1 MQHLPGKR
9 NMLER
14 RGGRKEGWLD
24 KKAYPDGK
32 GTGAH
37 RNAQIGIGLKGLKG
51 LNGMRAEA
59 RKGV

>member
-1 MQHLPGKR
+1 
-9 NMLER
+9 MLER

-59 RKGV
+59 RKGG